1 MKYNIHHVVVI
12 GAGTM
17 GGGIAALLANAG
29 IRVTLLDIVPNKLTS
44 VEEGKGLSLDDP
56 MVRNRFAREGL
67 ERAIK
72 SRPASFLSPDH
83 AALVTT
89 GNLEDDFQKIAQ
101 ADWIIEVIIENL
113 KIKRDLMAR
122 IDAVRQPATIIS
134 TNTSGIP
141 VASIAEG
148 MSDGFRQHFLGTHF
162 FNPPRYL
169 KLLEII
175 PTPDT
180 LPEVV
185 EAISHFG
192 EYRLGKGIV
201 PAKDT
206 PNFIANRLAFGS
218 GAFGLDYILKNQY
231 TVEEVDAVT
240 GPAIGNPKTAT
251 FRLIDLVGID
261 VWEHVGK
268 NLAPAIPQDEHALR
282 YLGSEPVNQLIQK
295 LVERGSLGTKVK
307 EGFYKEVRKEDGS
320 KEFWVLNLDTLEYQA
335 PSKVRFES
343 IGKARD
349 KENLGDRLKTI
360 IAGDDRASQLV
371 QALTYQSLAYASER
385 IPEVADTPKPI
396 DDAMRW
402 GFGREAGPFETWDML
417 GVVETLKPMAEMGFP
432 AAAWVDEMVAS
443 GHPTFYQYEAG
454 VKKAVYQPGKKA
466 YQAIDRP
473 KSLVI
478 LSEQKAA
485 NKLVKRNPGASLVD
499 LGDGVACVEFHTK
512 MNALDQDIF
521 TIIQEGMGRLKT
533 DFEGLVIGNEADNF
547 SAGANVFLVVM
558 SAQNGQWEQLEALVK
573 NMQDILMSI
582 RYSPKPVVIA
592 PSGLALGGGAE
603 VIMSGSRVVANGELY
618 TGLVEIGVGVI
629 PAGSGTKE
637 MLRRVLNP
645 VMRTKDVQPLP
656 VLQRIFEQIGLAKV
670 ATSAEEAR
678 QLGILSPCDRVI
690 LNRDH
695 LLAEAKKEVLHLAS
709 SGYKPPLP
717 ERIYAAGRDALSA
730 MQVGIH
736 MMKEGGYIT
745 EYESHIA
752 GKLAYVLTGGDISQ
766 PAWVDEQYIL
776 DLEREAFLSL
786 CGEEKTRERMWN
798 MLQTGKV
805 LRN

>member
-1 MKYNIHHVVVI
+1 MKYNIHHAVVI

-17 GGGIAALLANAG
+17 GGGIAALLSNAG

-44 VEEGKGLSLDDP
+44 EEEGKGLSLADP
-56 MVRNRFAREGL
+56 TVRNRFAREGL
-67 ERAIK
+67 DRAVK
-72 SRPASFLSPDH
+72 SRPASFLTSDH
-83 AALVTT
+83 AALVTA
-89 GNLEDDFQKIAQ
+89 GNLEDDFHLVAQ
-101 ADWIIEVIIENL
+101 ADWVIEVIIENL
-113 KIKRDLMAR
+113 KIKRELMAR
-122 IDAVRQPATIIS
+122 IDAIRQPSTIVS

-141 VASIAEG
+141 VASIADGFSE
-148 MSDGFRQHFLGTHF
+148 GFRQHFLGTHF

-169 KLLEII
+169 KLLEVI
-175 PTPDT
+175 PTLDT

-185 EAISHFG
+185 EVISNFG
-192 EYRLGKGIV
+192 EFRLGKGIV

-218 GAFGLDYILKNQY
+218 GAFGLDYILKNGY
-231 TVEEVDAVT
+231 TVEEVDAIT
-240 GPAIGNPKTAT
+240 GPSIGNPKTAT

-282 YLGSEPVNQLIQK
+282 YLGSDQVNSLIRK

-307 EGFYKEVRKEDGS
+307 EGFYKEVRKDDGS
-320 KEFWVLNLDTLEYQA
+320 KDFWVLNLETLEYQA
-335 PSKVRFES
+335 PSKVRFDS

-349 KENLGDRLKTI
+349 KESLGDKLSTI
-360 IAGDDRASQLV
+360 MAGDDRASQLV
-371 QALTYQSLAYASER
+371 RALTYQSFAYASER

-417 GVVETLKPMAEMGFP
+417 GVAETLQPMSDAGFP
-432 AAAWVDEMVAS
+432 AAEWVHEMIAGGYS
-443 GHPTFYQYEAG
+443 TFYQYESG
-454 VKKAVYQPGKKA
+454 SKKAVYNPAKGA
-466 YQAIDRP
+466 YQILERP
-473 KSLVI
+473 KSMVI

-485 NKLVKRNPGASLVD
+485 GKLVKRNPGASLVD

-512 MNALDQDIF
+512 MNALDTDIF
-521 TIIQEGMGRLKT
+521 SIIQDALDRLKT
-533 DFEGLVIGNEADNF
+533 DFDGLVIGNEADNF

-558 SAQNGQWEQLEALVK
+558 SAQSGQWEQLEALVK
-573 NMQDILMSI
+573 SMQDILMSI

-645 VMRTKDVQPLP
+645 VMRTKNVEPLP

-678 QLGILSPCDRVI
+678 QLGILGPCDRVI

-695 LLAEAKKEVLHLAS
+695 LLSEAKKETLYLAS
-709 SGYKPPLP
+709 TGYKAPLP
-717 ERIYAAGRDALSA
+717 EKIYAAGRDALSA

-736 MMKEGGYIT
+736 MMKEGGYIS

-766 PAWVDEQYIL
+766 AAWVDEQYIL